1 MKVILTEKV
10 PTLGNVGEIVNI
22 SAGYARNFVIPN
34 KLGVIADAGNE
45 KALVN
50 QQRALAKKVA
60 EQKSDAQAIK
70 TKIDGL
76 SLEFVKKAGANGKL
90 FGAITTLDL
99 SHELKAKGVE
109 VERRLITVNNAMKT
123 LGNFTAKVKLF
134 QGVEAE
140 FKIKVSMDPTQ
151 AEELKVKQAAA
162 EKRKE
167 EKAAAAVLAAEN
179 GETTE
184 KAETATVEE
193 TEDQR
198 LTAQANAILRS

>member
-34 KLGVIADAGNE
+34 KLGVIADAGNA
-45 KALVN
+45 KALAN
-50 QQRALAKKVA
+50 QQKALAKKVA
-60 EQKSDAQAIK
+60 EQKADAQAVK
-70 TKIDGL
+70 SKIDGL
-76 SLEFVKKAGANGKL
+76 TLEFVKKAGANGKL

-99 SHELKAKGVE
+99 SNELKSKGVE
-109 VERRLITVNNAMKT
+109 IERRLITVNNAMKN
-123 LGNFTAKVKLF
+123 LGKFTAKVKLF

-140 FKIKVSMDPTQ
+140 FKINIVMDPAQ
-151 AEELKVKQAAA
+151 AEELKAKQIAA

-167 EKAAAAVLAAEN
+167 EKAAAAALAAEN
-179 GETTE
+179 GEE
-184 KAETATVEE
+184 PAKEDATVEQ

-198 LTAQANAILRS
+198 LAAQANAILRS

>member
-34 KLGVIADAGNE
+34 KLGVIADAGNA
-45 KALVN
+45 KALAN
-50 QQRALAKKVA
+50 QQKALAKKVA
-60 EQKSDAQAIK
+60 EQKADAQAVK
-70 TKIDGL
+70 SKIDGL
-76 SLEFVKKAGANGKL
+76 TLEFVKKAGANGKL

-99 SHELKAKGVE
+99 SNELKSKGVE
-109 VERRLITVNNAMKT
+109 IERRLITVNNAMKN
-123 LGNFTAKVKLF
+123 LGKFTAKVKLF

-140 FKIKVSMDPTQ
+140 FKINIVMDPAQ
-151 AEELKVKQAAA
+151 AEELKAKQIAA

-167 EKAAAAVLAAEN
+167 EKAAAAALAAEN
-179 GETTE
+179 GEE
-184 KAETATVEE
+184 PAKEDAAVEQ

-198 LTAQANAILRS
+198 LSAQANAILRS

>member
-34 KLGVIADAGNE
+34 KLGVIADAGNA
-45 KALVN
+45 KALAN
-50 QQRALAKKVA
+50 QQKALAKKVA
-60 EQKSDAQAIK
+60 EQKADAQALK
-70 TKIDGL
+70 SKVDGL
-76 SLEFVKKAGANGKL
+76 TLEFVKKAGANGKL

-99 SHELKAKGVE
+99 SNELKGKGIE
-109 VERRLITVNNAMKT
+109 IERRLITVNNAMKN
-123 LGNFTAKVKLF
+123 LGKFTAKVKLF

-140 FKIKVSMDPTQ
+140 FKINIVMDPAQ
-151 AEELKVKQAAA
+151 AEELKAKQIAA

-167 EKAAAAVLAAEN
+167 EKAAAAALAAEN
-179 GETTE
+179 GEE
-184 KAETATVEE
+184 PAKEDATVEQ

-198 LTAQANAILRS
+198 LAAQANAILRS

>member
-34 KLGVIADAGNE
+34 KLGVIADAGNA
-45 KALVN
+45 KALAN
-50 QQRALAKKVA
+50 QQKALAKKVA
-60 EQKSDAQAIK
+60 EQKADAQAVK
-70 TKIDGL
+70 SKIDGL
-76 SLEFVKKAGANGKL
+76 TLEFVKKAGANGKL

-99 SHELKAKGVE
+99 SNELKSKGVE
-109 VERRLITVNNAMKT
+109 IERRLITVNNAMKN
-123 LGNFTAKVKLF
+123 LGKFTAKVKLF

-140 FKIKVSMDPTQ
+140 FKINIVMDPTQ
-151 AEELKVKQAAA
+151 AEELKAKQIAA

-167 EKAAAAVLAAEN
+167 EKAAAAALAAEN
-179 GETTE
+179 GEE
-184 KAETATVEE
+184 PAKEDAAVEQ

-198 LTAQANAILRS
+198 LAAQANAILRS

>member
-34 KLGVIADAGNE
+34 KLGVVADAGNA
-45 KALVN
+45 KALAN
-50 QQRALAKKVA
+50 QKKALAKKVA
-60 EQKSDAQAIK
+60 EQKSEAEAIK
-70 TKIDGL
+70 NKIDGL

-99 SHELKAKGVE
+99 SNELKSKGIE
-109 VERRLITVNNAMKT
+109 VERRLITVNNAMKS

-140 FKIKVSMDPTQ
+140 FKVKISMDPTQ
-151 AEELKVKQAAA
+151 AEELKAKQVAA

-167 EKAAAAVLAAEN
+167 EKAAAAALAAEN

-184 KAETATVEE
+184 TADATVEQ

-198 LTAQANAILRS
+198 LAAQANAILRS

>member
-34 KLGVIADAGNE
+34 KLGVIADAGNA
-45 KALVN
+45 KALAN
-50 QQRALAKKVA
+50 QQKALAKKVA
-60 EQKSDAQAIK
+60 EQKADAQAVK
-70 TKIDGL
+70 SKIDGL
-76 SLEFVKKAGANGKL
+76 TLEFVKKAGANGKL

-99 SHELKAKGVE
+99 SNELKSKGVE
-109 VERRLITVNNAMKT
+109 IERRLITVNNAMKN
-123 LGNFTAKVKLF
+123 LGKFTAKVKLF

-140 FKIKVSMDPTQ
+140 FKINIVMDPAQ
-151 AEELKVKQAAA
+151 AEELKAKQIAA

-167 EKAAAAVLAAEN
+167 EKAAAAALAAEN
-179 GETTE
+179 GEE
-184 KAETATVEE
+184 PAKEDAAVEQ

-198 LTAQANAILRS
+198 LAAQANAILRS

>member
-34 KLGVIADAGNE
+34 KLGVIADAGNA
-45 KALVN
+45 KALAN
-50 QQRALAKKVA
+50 QKKALAKKVA
-60 EQKSDAQAIK
+60 EQKSEAEATK
-70 TKIDGL
+70 KKIDGL

-99 SHELKAKGVE
+99 SAELKNKGIE
-109 VERRLITVNNAMKT
+109 IERRLITVNNAMKN

-140 FKIKVSMDPTQ
+140 FKIKISMDPAQ
-151 AEELKVKQAAA
+151 AEELKAKQAAA

-167 EKAAAAVLAAEN
+167 EKAAAAALA
-179 GETTE
+179 
-184 KAETATVEE
+184 
-193 TEDQR
+193 
-198 LTAQANAILRS
+198 

>member
-34 KLGVIADAGNE
+34 KLGVIADAGNA
-45 KALVN
+45 KALAN
-50 QQRALAKKVA
+50 QQKALAKKVA
-60 EQKSDAQAIK
+60 EQKADAQSVKSTIV
-70 TKIDGL
+70 GL
-76 SLEFVKKAGANGKL
+76 TLEFVKKAGANGKL

-99 SHELKAKGVE
+99 SSELKSKGIE
-109 VERRLITVNNAMKT
+109 IERRLITVNNAMKN
-123 LGNFTAKVKLF
+123 LGKFTAKVKLF

-140 FKIKVSMDPTQ
+140 FKINIVMDPAQ
-151 AEELKVKQAAA
+151 AEELKAKQIAA

-167 EKAAAAVLAAEN
+167 EKAAAAALAAEN
-179 GETTE
+179 GEE
-184 KAETATVEE
+184 PAKEDATVEQ

-198 LTAQANAILRS
+198 LAAQANAILRS

>member
-34 KLGVIADAGNE
+34 KLGVVADAGNA
-45 KALVN
+45 KALAN
-50 QQRALAKKVA
+50 QQKALAKKVA
-60 EQKSDAQAIK
+60 EQKADAQAVK
-70 TKIDGL
+70 SKIDGL
-76 SLEFVKKAGANGKL
+76 TLEFVKKAGANGKL

-99 SHELKAKGVE
+99 SHELKSKGIE
-109 VERRLITVNNAMKT
+109 IERRLITVNNAMKN
-123 LGNFTAKVKLF
+123 LGKFTAKVKLF

-140 FKIKVSMDPTQ
+140 FKINIVMDPAQ
-151 AEELKVKQAAA
+151 AEELKAKQIAA

-167 EKAAAAVLAAEN
+167 EKAAAAALAAEN
-179 GETTE
+179 GEE
-184 KAETATVEE
+184 PAKEDATVEQ

-198 LTAQANAILRS
+198 LAAQANAILRS

>member
-34 KLGVIADAGNE
+34 KLGVIADAGNA
-45 KALVN
+45 KALAN
-50 QQRALAKKVA
+50 QQKALAKKVA
-60 EQKSDAQAIK
+60 EQKADAQSVK
-70 TKIDGL
+70 SKIDGL
-76 SLEFVKKAGANGKL
+76 TLEFVKKAGANGKL

-99 SHELKAKGVE
+99 SSELKSKGIE
-109 VERRLITVNNAMKT
+109 IERRLITVNNAMKN
-123 LGNFTAKVKLF
+123 LGKFTAKVKLF

-140 FKIKVSMDPTQ
+140 FKINIVMDPAQ
-151 AEELKVKQAAA
+151 AEELKAKQIAA

-167 EKAAAAVLAAEN
+167 EKAAAAALAAEN
-179 GETTE
+179 GEE
-184 KAETATVEE
+184 PAKEDATLEQ

-198 LTAQANAILRS
+198 LAAQANAILRS

>member
-34 KLGVIADAGNE
+34 KLGVIADAGNA
-45 KALVN
+45 KALAN
-50 QQRALAKKVA
+50 QQKALAKKVA
-60 EQKSDAQAIK
+60 EQKADAQSVK
-70 TKIDGL
+70 SKIDGL
-76 SLEFVKKAGANGKL
+76 TLEFVKKAGANGKL

-99 SHELKAKGVE
+99 SSELKSKGIE
-109 VERRLITVNNAMKT
+109 IERRLITVNNAMKN
-123 LGNFTAKVKLF
+123 LGKFTAKVKLF

-140 FKIKVSMDPTQ
+140 FKINIVMDPAQ
-151 AEELKVKQAAA
+151 AEELKAKQIAA

-167 EKAAAAVLAAEN
+167 EKAAAAALAAEN
-179 GETTE
+179 GEE
-184 KAETATVEE
+184 PAKEDATVEQ

-198 LTAQANAILRS
+198 LAAQANAILRS